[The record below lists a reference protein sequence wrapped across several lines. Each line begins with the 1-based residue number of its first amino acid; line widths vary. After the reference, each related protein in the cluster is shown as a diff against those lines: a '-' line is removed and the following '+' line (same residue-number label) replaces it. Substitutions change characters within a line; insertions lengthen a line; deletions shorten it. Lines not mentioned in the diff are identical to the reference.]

1 METKPGEISTSDSS
15 LTLAPRP
22 MTSTA
27 KLLLATNGLANPEK
41 HLGILNLKVNRVG
54 THSSIMRCSEQ
65 DSAASLAKEEAG
77 AEAHQLFV
85 KINFFGLGRLVI
97 MVF

>member
-15 LTLAPRP
+15 LTLPRP

-65 DSAASLAKEEAG
+65 DSASLAKEEAG